1 MAQALATSPALDDNS
16 YLKDAPEMEWSYRRS
31 PIPPHEM
38 AKRDLP
44 APSNPEDE
52 CVTPSSTWT
61 ATSRPT
67 TRPALKGRMRC
78 SSSHTHKPSALGYRP
93 YSPKGPWLNCYIQ
106 DAGGPKASSFVVTV
120 ASLLMK
126 PFLSLPCQA
135 NPIY

>member
-44 APSNPEDE
+44 APSNPEAE
-52 CVTPSSTWT
+52 CVTSSSTWT

-78 SSSHTHKPSALGYRP
+78 SSSHTHKPSALGTDP
-93 YSPKGPWLNCYIQ
+93 IPQGSLA

-135 NPIY
+135 NPVY